1 MGALVTC
8 GQPCARPIYPEAI
21 GLSINGAG
29 EAHRCIVDG
38 LTLQDENPRQVS
50 EEIQRTELLAGR
62 QRAVALEAEPVVAE
76 VEYFRAGFTGNAFEC
91 GLDQLSPPWLPR
103 QVIARRTRGLRLV
116 CSSAIILASPW
127 PPAPAETKKEM
138 LLKNG

>member
-50 EEIQRTELLAGR
+50 EEIQRMELLAGR

-76 VEYFRAGFTGNAFEC
+76 VEDFRAGVIGNAFEC
-91 GLDQLSPPWLPR
+91 GLDQVAPPSLLR
-103 QVIARRTRGLRLV
+103 QVIARRTRGLRLD
-116 CSSAIILASPW
+116 CSSAITLDSPW
-127 PPAPAETKKEM
+127 PKEPAEKKKE
-138 LLKNG
+138 LLPENG